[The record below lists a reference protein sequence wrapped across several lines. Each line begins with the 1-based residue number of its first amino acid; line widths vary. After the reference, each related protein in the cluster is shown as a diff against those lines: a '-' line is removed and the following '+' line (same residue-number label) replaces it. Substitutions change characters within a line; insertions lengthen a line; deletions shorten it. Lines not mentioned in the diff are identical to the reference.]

1 MFENLKKRLSK
12 RRSELKK
19 AEMFGSP
26 TSVVAASKERFDQFN
41 FMSWLAPH
49 IQPRSPKTNSVARN
63 DARTLPSLLATHRAV
78 SMDVSYD
85 ASPESKYH
93 TPNNEEGA
101 NSFVQ
106 IPSRKR
112 RSEGPNTSVINEKA
126 TFHKGNNN
134 INSKEPTVPQNNQKM
149 IEDPKTEGT
158 MDENHY
164 FGLMIAAEIRKLSP
178 RNQLL
183 ARHEMQNV
191 LFNIQMQEQHELL
204 SSE

>member
-26 TSVVAASKERFDQFN
+26 TSVVAVSKERFDQFN

-49 IQPRSPKTNSVARN
+49 IQPRSPKTNSLTRN

-78 SMDVSYD
+78 SIDGSYD
-85 ASPESKYH
+85 APPENKYQAS
-93 TPNNEEGA
+93 NSEEGA

-112 RSEGPNTSVINEKA
+112 RSEGPNTSVITEKEKL
-126 TFHKGNNN
+126 HKGNNN
-134 INSKEPTVPQNNQKM
+134 VSCKELTVPQSNQK
-149 IEDPKTEGT
+149 ITEEPKTESP

>member
-1 MFENLKKRLSK
+1 
-12 RRSELKK
+12 
-19 AEMFGSP
+19 MFGSP
-26 TSVVAASKERFDQFN
+26 TSVVAASKERFDQFS

-49 IQPRSPKTNSVARN
+49 IQPRSPKTNSLARN

-78 SMDVSYD
+78 SMDANYD

-93 TPNNEEGA
+93 TPNGEEGA

-106 IPSRKR
+106 IPLRKR
-112 RSEGPNTSVINEKA
+112 KSEGPNTSVITEKA
-126 TFHKGNNN
+126 KLHKANNN
-134 INSKEPTVPQNNQKM
+134 INNKELALPQNNQKI
-149 IEDPKTEGT
+149 IEDPKTENP

-164 FGLMIAAEIRKLSP
+164 FGLMIAAEIRRLSP

-204 SSE
+204 STE